1 MLRVPSPVSTQP
13 PLYDTAAVLHRQ
25 LRMNP
30 RALSP
35 GTLPLQRD
43 VRWIADHIVEKLEP
57 LGGDQ
62 RHRLAIE
69 ALHQRLCNSEQQLE
83 LSANELPGYYAFFK
97 EAEHLLKQ
105 HRTRRHP
112 DIEADYTLCR
122 ALKWQ
127 FRAAISDGQHQRLTQ
142 RLLTS
147 LAYVRK
153 GGERSNHRHIGLDYP
168 LESTRQ
174 LSAGPHLAIDSHLH
188 TGPDQR
194 VHSTRVIAL
203 QGKLKSTLTELSEG
217 RSEQHLSL
225 GHVMSRT
232 YASLEHYADSRSASL
247 RTSLSES
254 IGRTLGQMRELVSD
268 HRHLHRHRA
277 YSALSQPYV
286 RQALA
291 RAGLAAVELPVLH
304 PPSAPIIREKGI
316 ALTVHSKVAMDFFSV
331 LNVNSTLTLTLQRTR
346 LSKVL
351 DILGLHDM
359 APTLALQH
367 MAGSKRQNDDAVTL
381 LTAMNTH
388 VADSSRR
395 FTLRASARLPASALN
410 RGLSADHRHACA
422 LLERYVR
429 LKANSRIDPEQDNAI
444 RALIDQHRV
453 LLRPDSLKVYR
464 LTAPS
469 RTLSGSSGITASSQ
483 PGSGRGVTIEISHR
497 KRDDPH
503 LSGDYLTID
512 IAPLKPA
519 DALKKSLRQAL
530 SAIGEQT
537 FEWDHLIR
545 SISESLLNPA
555 KPSHTQVLVKIK
567 HGEPVVLLTRHTLS
581 KARDLTL
588 PHPVERHSGLDL
600 QSLRTRKTLRQEH
613 VGDQSLD
620 HLLPIARHCLQS
632 SKQSHAWDAYLQ
644 QHADDVQALLDRIGE
659 QHPGTVLSSELD
671 ALKRI
676 TPALASAVDTLTR
689 QARTAAA
696 APTSENRSQA
706 LAAFNAVL
714 VAYLPHYEAKVS
726 EAWTLC

>member
-1 MLRVPSPVSTQP
+1 
-13 PLYDTAAVLHRQ
+13 
-25 LRMNP
+25 MNP

-97 EAEHLLKQ
+97 KAEHLLKQ
-105 HRTRRHP
+105 HRTHQHP

-127 FRAAISDGQHQRLTQ
+127 FRAAISDGRHQRLTQ
-142 RLLTS
+142 RLLMS

-153 GGERSNHRHIGLDYP
+153 GGERSNHRHLGIDYP

-174 LSAGPHLAIDSHLH
+174 LSAGPHLAIDSRLH
-188 TGPDQR
+188 TAPDQR

-203 QGKLKSTLTELSEG
+203 QGKLKSTLTDLSEG

-232 YASLEHYADSRSASL
+232 YASLEHYADSRSASI

-254 IGRTLGQMRELVSD
+254 IGRTLGQLRELVSD

-291 RAGLAAVELPVLH
+291 RAGLAAVELPVPH

-367 MAGSKRQNDDAVTL
+367 MAGSKRQDDDAVTL

-395 FTLRASARLPASALN
+395 FTLRASARLPASELN
-410 RGLSADHRHACA
+410 RCLSADHRHACA

-483 PGSGRGVTIEISHR
+483 AGSGRGVTIEISHR

-537 FEWDHLIR
+537 FEWDPLIR

-588 PHPVERHSGLDL
+588 PHPVEQHSGLDL
-600 QSLRTRKTLRQEH
+600 QSLRTRQTLRQEH

-620 HLLPIARHCLQS
+620 HLLPVARHCLQS
-632 SKQSHAWDAYLQ
+632 REQSHAWDAYLQ

-696 APTSENRSQA
+696 APTAENRSQA

>member
-69 ALHQRLCNSEQQLE
+69 ALHQRLCNSQQRLE
-83 LSANELPGYYAFFK
+83 LSVDELPGFYAFFK
-97 EAEHLLKQ
+97 KAEHLLKQ
-105 HRTRRHP
+105 HRTHQHP

-127 FRAAISDGQHQRLTQ
+127 FRAAISDGRHQRLTQ
-142 RLLTS
+142 RLLMS

-153 GGERSNHRHIGLDYP
+153 GGERSNHRHLGIDYP

-174 LSAGPHLAIDSHLH
+174 LSAGPHLAIDSRLH
-188 TGPDQR
+188 TAPDQR

-232 YASLEHYADSRSASL
+232 YASLEHYADSRSGSL

-254 IGRTLGQMRELVSD
+254 IGRTLGQLRELVSD

-367 MAGSKRQNDDAVTL
+367 MAGSKRQDDDAVTL

-395 FTLRASARLPASALN
+395 FTLRASARLPASELN
-410 RGLSADHRHACA
+410 RCLSADHRHACA

-453 LLRPDSLKVYR
+453 LLRPESLKVYR

-469 RTLSGSSGITASSQ
+469 RTLSGSSGIAASSQ
-483 PGSGRGVTIEISHR
+483 AGSGRGVTIEISHR

-537 FEWDHLIR
+537 FEWDPLIH

-588 PHPVERHSGLDL
+588 PHPAEQHSGLDL
-600 QSLRTRKTLRQEH
+600 QSLRTRQTLCQEH
-613 VGDQSLD
+613 LGDQSLD
-620 HLLPIARHCLQS
+620 HLLPVARHCLQS
-632 SKQSHAWDAYLQ
+632 REQSHAWDAYLQ

-696 APTSENRSQA
+696 APTAENRSQA
-706 LAAFNAVL
+706 LAAFNAML
-714 VAYLPHYEAKVS
+714 AGYLPHYEAKVS

>member
-1 MLRVPSPVSTQP
+1 MLRVSSPESTHP
-13 PLYDTAAVLHRQ
+13 PLYDTTAVLQRQ
-25 LRMNP
+25 LHMKP
-30 RALSP
+30 WPLSP

-43 VRWIADHIVEKLEP
+43 VRWIADYILEKLEP

-62 RHRLAIE
+62 RQRLAIE
-69 ALHQRLCNSEQQLE
+69 ALHHRLCNSQQRLE
-83 LSANELPGYYAFFK
+83 LSADELPDFYAFFK
-97 EAEHLLKQ
+97 KAEHLLKQ

-112 DIEADYTLCR
+112 DVEADYTLCR

-127 FRAAISDGQHQRLTQ
+127 FRAVISDGRHQRLTQ

-147 LAYVRK
+147 LAYVRE
-153 GGERSNHRHIGLDYP
+153 GGERSNHRHLGIDYP
-168 LESTRQ
+168 LGSTRQ

-194 VHSTRVIAL
+194 VQSTRVIAL
-203 QGKLKSTLTELSEG
+203 QGKLKSTLTDLSEG
-217 RSEQHLSL
+217 QSQQQLSL

-232 YASLEHYADSRSASL
+232 YASLEHYADSRSGSI

-254 IGRTLGQMRELVSD
+254 IAGTIGQLRELVSD
-268 HRHLHRHRA
+268 RRHLHRHRA

-286 RQALA
+286 RQALD
-291 RAGLAAVELPVLH
+291 RAGLAGVELPVLH
-304 PPSAPIIREKGI
+304 HACAPVISEKGV
-316 ALTVHSKVAMDFFSV
+316 ALNVHSQVAMDFFSL
-331 LNVNSTLTLTLQRTR
+331 LNVNSTLTLTLQCTR
-346 LSKVL
+346 LSKEL

-359 APTLALQH
+359 APTLARQQ
-367 MAGSKRQNDDAVTL
+367 MADSKRRDDDAVTL
-381 LTAMNTH
+381 LTAMKTH

-395 FTLRASARLPASALN
+395 FTLRASACLPACELN
-410 RGLSADHRHACA
+410 RCLSTDHRHACS

-429 LKANSRIDPEQDNAI
+429 LKANSRIDPEQDSAI
-444 RALIDQHRV
+444 RALIDQHRA
-453 LLRPDSLKVYR
+453 LLRPDSLKVYT

-483 PGSGRGVTIEISHR
+483 AGSGKGVTIEISHR

-512 IAPLKPA
+512 IAPIKSA

-545 SISESLLNPA
+545 SISESLLDPA

-567 HGEPVVLLTRHTLS
+567 HGEPVVLLTRHTVS

-588 PHPVERHSGLDL
+588 PPPVKQHSGLDL
-600 QSLRTRKTLRQEH
+600 QSLRTRQTLRTEH
-613 VGDQSLD
+613 VGNQSLD
-620 HLLPIARHCLQS
+620 HLLPIARNCLQS
-632 SKQSHAWDAYLQ
+632 CEQSHAWDAYLH

-659 QHPGTVLSSELD
+659 QHPGTVLTSELD

-676 TPALASAVDTLTR
+676 TAALASAVETLTR
-689 QARTAAA
+689 QAHTATA
-696 APTSENRSQA
+696 APTAENRSQA
-706 LAAFNAVL
+706 LAAFNHVL

-726 EAWTLC
+726 EAWTLS

>member
-127 FRAAISDGQHQRLTQ
+127 FRAAISDGRHQRLTQ

-232 YASLEHYADSRSASL
+232 YAGLEHYADSRSASL

-304 PPSAPIIREKGI
+304 PPSAPVIREKGI

-359 APTLALQH
+359 APTLALQR
-367 MAGSKRQNDDAVTL
+367 MAGSKRQDDDAVTL

-395 FTLRASARLPASALN
+395 FTLRASTRLPASALN

-483 PGSGRGVTIEISHR
+483 AGSGKGVTIEISHR

-545 SISESLLNPA
+545 SISESLLDPA

-696 APTSENRSQA
+696 APTAENRSQA

>member
-97 EAEHLLKQ
+97 KAEHLLKQ
-105 HRTRRHP
+105 HRTHQHP

-127 FRAAISDGQHQRLTQ
+127 FRAAISDGRHQRLTQ
-142 RLLTS
+142 RLLMS

-153 GGERSNHRHIGLDYP
+153 GGERSNHRHLGIDYP

-174 LSAGPHLAIDSHLH
+174 LSAGPHLAIDSRLH
-188 TGPDQR
+188 TAPDQR

-203 QGKLKSTLTELSEG
+203 QGKLKSTLTDLSEG

-232 YASLEHYADSRSASL
+232 YASLEHYADSRSASI

-254 IGRTLGQMRELVSD
+254 IGRTLGQLRELVSD

-291 RAGLAAVELPVLH
+291 RAGLAAVELPVPH

-367 MAGSKRQNDDAVTL
+367 MAGSKRQDDDAVTL

-395 FTLRASARLPASALN
+395 FTLRASARLPASELN
-410 RGLSADHRHACA
+410 RCLSADHRHACA

-483 PGSGRGVTIEISHR
+483 AGSGRGVTIEISHR

-537 FEWDHLIR
+537 FEWDPLIR

-588 PHPVERHSGLDL
+588 PHPVEQHSGLDL
-600 QSLRTRKTLRQEH
+600 QSLRTRQTLRQEH

-620 HLLPIARHCLQS
+620 HLLPVARHCLQS
-632 SKQSHAWDAYLQ
+632 REQSHAWDAYLQ

-696 APTSENRSQA
+696 APTAENRSQA

>member
-30 RALSP
+30 RAFSP

-69 ALHQRLCNSEQQLE
+69 ALHHRLCNSEQQLE

-97 EAEHLLKQ
+97 KAEHLLKQ
-105 HRTRRHP
+105 HRTHQHP

-127 FRAAISDGQHQRLTQ
+127 FRAAISDGRHQSLTQ
-142 RLLTS
+142 RLLMS

-153 GGERSNHRHIGLDYP
+153 GGERSNHRHLGIDYP

-174 LSAGPHLAIDSHLH
+174 LSAGPHLAIDSRLH
-188 TGPDQR
+188 TGLDQR
-194 VHSTRVIAL
+194 VQSTRVIAL
-203 QGKLKSTLTELSEG
+203 QGKLKSTLTDLSEG

-232 YASLEHYADSRSASL
+232 YASLEHYADSRNASI

-254 IGRTLGQMRELVSD
+254 IGRTLGQLRELVSD

-286 RQALA
+286 RQALE

-367 MAGSKRQNDDAVTL
+367 MAGSKRQDDDAVTL

-469 RTLSGSSGITASSQ
+469 RTLSGSSGIAASSQ
-483 PGSGRGVTIEISHR
+483 AGSGRGVTIEISHR

-537 FEWDHLIR
+537 FEWDPLIR

-555 KPSHTQVLVKIK
+555 SPSHTQVLVKIK

-588 PHPVERHSGLDL
+588 PHPAEQHSGLDL
-600 QSLRTRKTLRQEH
+600 QSLRTRQTLRQEH
-613 VGDQSLD
+613 LGDQSLD
-620 HLLPIARHCLQS
+620 HLLPVARHCLQS
-632 SKQSHAWDAYLQ
+632 REQSHAWDAYLQ

-696 APTSENRSQA
+696 APTAENRSQA
-706 LAAFNAVL
+706 LAAFNAML
-714 VAYLPHYEAKVS
+714 AGYLPHYEAKVS

>member
-1 MLRVPSPVSTQP
+1 MLRVHSPVSTQP

-127 FRAAISDGQHQRLTQ
+127 FRAAISDGRHQRLTQ

-232 YASLEHYADSRSASL
+232 YASLEHYADSRSGSL

-395 FTLRASARLPASALN
+395 FTLRASTRLPASALN

-483 PGSGRGVTIEISHR
+483 AGSGKGVTIEISHR

-545 SISESLLNPA
+545 SISESLLDPA

-620 HLLPIARHCLQS
+620 HLLPVARHCLQS

>member
-1 MLRVPSPVSTQP
+1 MLRVHSPVSTHP

-83 LSANELPGYYAFFK
+83 LSANELPGFYAFFK
-97 EAEHLLKQ
+97 KAEHLLKQ
-105 HRTRRHP
+105 HRTRQHP

-127 FRAAISDGQHQRLTQ
+127 FRAAISDGRHQRLTQ

-153 GGERSNHRHIGLDYP
+153 GGERSNHRHIGIDYP

-194 VHSTRVIAL
+194 AHSTRVIAL

-232 YASLEHYADSRSASL
+232 YASLEHYADSRSGSL

-254 IGRTLGQMRELVSD
+254 IGRTLGQLREQVSD

-291 RAGLAAVELPVLH
+291 HAGLAAVELPVLH

-367 MAGSKRQNDDAVTL
+367 MAGSKRQDDDAVTL

-410 RGLSADHRHACA
+410 RGLSADHRHACS

-453 LLRPDSLKVYR
+453 LLRPDSLKVYT

-483 PGSGRGVTIEISHR
+483 AGSGKGVTIEISHR

-555 KPSHTQVLVKIK
+555 KPPHTQVLVKIK
-567 HGEPVVLLTRHTLS
+567 YGEPVILLTRHTVS

-588 PHPVERHSGLDL
+588 PAPVKQHSGLDL
-600 QSLRTRKTLRQEH
+600 QSLRTRQALRKEQ
-613 VGDQSLD
+613 VGNQSLD
-620 HLLPIARHCLQS
+620 HLLPIARNCLQS
-632 SKQSHAWDAYLQ
+632 LGQPPAWDAYLQ
-644 QHADDVQALLDRIGE
+644 QHADDIQALLDRIGE

-676 TPALASAVDTLTR
+676 SPALASAVERLTR
-689 QARTAAA
+689 QARTATA
-696 APTSENRSQA
+696 APTLENRSRA
-706 LAAFNAVL
+706 LAAFNQMLA
-714 VAYLPHYEAKVS
+714 AYLPHYEAKVS
-726 EAWTLC
+726 EAWTLS

>member
-1 MLRVPSPVSTQP
+1 MLRVHSPVSTQP

-57 LGGDQ
+57 LGRDQ

-97 EAEHLLKQ
+97 KAEHLLKQ

-127 FRAAISDGQHQRLTQ
+127 FRAAISDGRHQRLTQ

-304 PPSAPIIREKGI
+304 PPSAPVIREKGI

-359 APTLALQH
+359 APTLALQR
-367 MAGSKRQNDDAVTL
+367 MAGSKRQDDDAVTL

-395 FTLRASARLPASALN
+395 FTLRASTRLPASALN

-483 PGSGRGVTIEISHR
+483 AGSGKGVTIEISHR

-545 SISESLLNPA
+545 SISESLLDPA

-620 HLLPIARHCLQS
+620 HLLPVARHCLQS

-644 QHADDVQALLDRIGE
+644 QHSDDVQALLDRIGE

>member
-127 FRAAISDGQHQRLTQ
+127 FRAAISDGRHQRLTQ

-232 YASLEHYADSRSASL
+232 YASLEHYADSRSGSL

-304 PPSAPIIREKGI
+304 PPSAPVIREKGI

-359 APTLALQH
+359 APTLALQR
-367 MAGSKRQNDDAVTL
+367 MAGSKRQDDDAVTL

-395 FTLRASARLPASALN
+395 FTLRASTRLPASALN

-483 PGSGRGVTIEISHR
+483 AGSGKGVTIEISHR

-545 SISESLLNPA
+545 SISESLLDPA

-620 HLLPIARHCLQS
+620 HLLPVARHCLQS

-696 APTSENRSQA
+696 APTAENRSQA

>member
-1 MLRVPSPVSTQP
+1 MLRVHSPVSTQP

-57 LGGDQ
+57 LGRDQ

-97 EAEHLLKQ
+97 KAEHLLKQ

-127 FRAAISDGQHQRLTQ
+127 FRAAISDGRHQRLTQ

-232 YASLEHYADSRSASL
+232 YASLEHYADSRSGSL

-359 APTLALQH
+359 APTLALQR
-367 MAGSKRQNDDAVTL
+367 MAGSKRQDDDAVTL

-395 FTLRASARLPASALN
+395 FTLRASTRLPASALN

-483 PGSGRGVTIEISHR
+483 AGSGKGVTIEISHR

-545 SISESLLNPA
+545 SISESLLDPA

-588 PHPVERHSGLDL
+588 PHPVEQHSGLDL

-620 HLLPIARHCLQS
+620 HLLPVARHCLQS

-696 APTSENRSQA
+696 APTAENRSQA